1 MLLRT
6 PTVARPRPAV
16 KVPAR
21 RKRPSKVAPA
31 RRLLLGAA
39 PALALIAAGGLVM
52 VALGNNAARE
62 DLRWGEA
69 LFWGGLVVIY
79 APLTFRLLSGSASR
93 AERISLAVLLG
104 LSLFVVKIL
113 ASPTGFVRFDELGT
127 WRATND
133 VLETGHL
140 FSLNPMIVS
149 TKGFPGLESVT
160 AAVASLTG
168 LSIFHS
174 GLIVLGVA
182 RTMLVV
188 ALFMF
193 IERVS
198 GSARAAGI
206 GVAVYACNPS
216 FLYFDSQFAY
226 ESLALPIA
234 LALLLVAVRW
244 SGFETWRRTPAAG
257 GLVGALA
264 ILAATLTVTHHMTSY
279 ALLTFLVAW
288 TVLTVLAD
296 RQQRAGGVRIPAV
309 GVRLVEKLPVSRAS
323 FLDGPRLPTLLL
335 AVMTVAWFAFVAG
348 SVTIDELGKVVTG
361 AVNSTLGLIL
371 GNSGPKTLFAGGGQT
386 NSLGARA
393 LAMGSV
399 IPLLVLIPIGLK
411 RVWRAPD
418 TSTLWRTLALA
429 AVLYPVSLGLRLTL
443 AGSETSQRASEFVF
457 VGVAFIAGLVIS
469 GWRWPKRW
477 LGRNVIAVGLT
488 AVALVVFLGGF
499 IIGELPATRQPG
511 PFLVGAE
518 NRSISAQGLAAAR
531 FAANELPAHSRILV
545 DRPNATLMASYGE
558 LNPVF
563 GQIHG
568 VPVTRVFFTKRF
580 DPADRRVI
588 RNDRIDYIMVDRRLT
603 RELPVLGYYFEADE
617 AGAFSRTSPI
627 PIPSLTK
634 FNGAYGL
641 NRVYTN
647 GPITIYSTAGV
658 YWKGGL
664 AK

>member
-6 PTVARPRPAV
+6 PTVARPPV
-16 KVPAR
+16 KARAR
-21 RKRPSKVAPA
+21 RRAASPKIAPA
-31 RRLLLGAA
+31 RRLRLGAA
-39 PALALIAAGGLVM
+39 PVLALVAAGGLVM

-79 APLTFRLLSGSASR
+79 APLTFRMLSTSASR
-93 AERISLAVLLG
+93 AERICMGVLLG

-133 VLETGHL
+133 VLQTGHY

-149 TKGFPGLESVT
+149 TAGFPGLESVT
-160 AAVASLTG
+160 AAVAQLTG

-188 ALFMF
+188 ALFLF
-193 IERVS
+193 IERVTRS
-198 GSARAAGI
+198 PRAAGI

-234 LALLLVAVRW
+234 LVLLLVSVRW
-244 SGFETWRRTPAAG
+244 SEFPTWRRAPAVG

-264 ILAATLTVTHHMTSY
+264 ILTATLTVTHHMTSY
-279 ALLTFLVAW
+279 ALLTFLVSW
-288 TVLTVLAD
+288 TALTALA
-296 RQQRAGGVRIPAV
+296 RRSHRASGARAPAV
-309 GVRLVEKLPVSRAS
+309 ATVPGGSAAVSRRS
-323 FLDGPRLPTLLL
+323 FIDGPGFPTLLL
-335 AVMTVAWFAFVAG
+335 AAMSAAWFAFVAG
-348 SVTIDELGKVVTG
+348 PVTVDELGKVVTG
-361 AVNSTLGLIL
+361 AVNSTLGLIF
-371 GNSGPKTLFAGGGQT
+371 GSSGPKTLFAGGGQT

-393 LAMGSV
+393 LAVGSV
-399 IPLLVLIPIGLK
+399 IPVLVLIMLGLK

-418 TSTLWRTLALA
+418 TNTLWRTLALA

-457 VGVAFIAGLVIS
+457 VGVAFFAGLVIS

-477 LGRNVIAVGLT
+477 LGRNVIALALT

-518 NRSISAQGLAAAR
+518 DRSISAQGLAAAR
-531 FAANELPAHSRILV
+531 FAATELPAHSRILV

-617 AGAFSRTSPI
+617 AGAFSRPSPI
-627 PIPSLTK
+627 PISSLAK
-634 FNGAYGL
+634 FNDAYGL
-641 NRVYTN
+641 SRIYTN

-658 YWKGGL
+658 YWKAGL
-664 AK
+664 AR